1 MTPPLDP
8 LTVERIT
15 RLIVDIDGPF
25 ERRGYQLAQL
35 LERAAWPEAEE
46 YDGTP
51 RVAWLAD
58 LITGVLKDHAAI
70 GRLLCR
76 ICDPLEYDDG
86 LASADIVRQE
96 LNQILTAEHLAVT
109 YVAGRPVLGETAAD
123 GHSIFSAPDDLE
135 TRIRP
140 MVSGEA
146 FLQQLMQRVT
156 ETRICEQHGAYG
168 LALIGIGSFTE
179 ALLLD
184 ILTHRD
190 PELLQGIPLPNGT
203 KTIAPERAS
212 FALLLDTARARGWI
226 QMDAHDFMTIVRE
239 YRNFVHLRAQ
249 QDRGVVPDQ
258 DTVRLCW
265 GPVLAVLNDLE
276 TSNPE
281 PRK

>member
-8 LTVERIT
+8 LTIQRVS

-25 ERRGYQLAQL
+25 ERRGYQISQL
-35 LERAAWPEAEE
+35 LERAAWPYPEE

-51 RVAWLAD
+51 RVGWLTDA
-58 LITGVLKDHAAI
+58 LGRASKDGAAMS
-70 GRLLCR
+70 RLLCR

-86 LASADIVRQE
+86 LESADAVRNE
-96 LNQILTAEHLAVT
+96 LNGILSAERIAVT
-109 YVAGRPVLGETAAD
+109 YVAGRPVLAELASD
-123 GHSIFSAPDDLE
+123 GHETVFSAPDDLE
-135 TRIRP
+135 ARIRP
-140 MVSGEA
+140 LVSSEEL
-146 FLQQLMQRVT
+146 LQQLMQRVA

-184 ILTHRD
+184 VLTHRD
-190 PELLQGIPLPNGT
+190 AELLEGFPQPHGT
-203 KTIAPERAS
+203 KRIAPERAS
-212 FALLLDTARARGWI
+212 FALLLDTARTRGWI
-226 QMDAHDFMTIVRE
+226 QMDAHDFMKIVRE

-276 TSNPE
+276 TSNSKE
-281 PRK
+281 